1 MRNAES
7 KENFRFKE
15 NLRAIRLSKNLTQ
28 KEVASA
34 LSIPIGTYGN
44 WEVGRTEPSI
54 KDIFN
59 LIRLFEIEANDLFD
73 TENF

>member
-34 LSIPIGTYGN
+34 LSIPTGTDGN

-54 KDIFN
+54 KDIYN
-59 LIRLFEIEANDLFD
+59 LIRFFEIDANDLFD
-73 TENF
+73 TEDF